1 MNYTAPVLYGLR
13 QRCGGCGEGRLFSA
27 YLKLNEACPHCGR
40 DMRAA
45 DTADGTAFFV
55 GFGVLI
61 LTAPFLFL
69 IPMSPLPPLMKAGAI
84 VFVALVITGLSMWLL
99 PVAKGILLNLQ
110 LQLEAAAGPSMD
122 LKKNGTLNKV
132 GPGFFFSAGVETQSG
147 HRATWTRG
155 TVHGRRAPAEAAA
168 HEGGRHRQGCAHRLP
183 GNLEGQVTMISL
195 TKWASAAVVA
205 GAMLVSPQAMAIPL
219 GTDASVKVG
228 GSY

>member
-1 MNYTAPVLYGLR
+1 MNDTAPVLYGLR

-45 DTADGTAFFV
+45 DTADGPAFFV

-110 LQLEAAAGPSMD
+110 LHHRSGEAKFERKDS
-122 LKKNGTLNKV
+122 
-132 GPGFFFSAGVETQSG
+132 
-147 HRATWTRG
+147 
-155 TVHGRRAPAEAAA
+155 
-168 HEGGRHRQGCAHRLP
+168 
-183 GNLEGQVTMISL
+183 
-195 TKWASAAVVA
+195 
-205 GAMLVSPQAMAIPL
+205 
-219 GTDASVKVG
+219 
-228 GSY
+228 